1 MPGSPAHRSSTH
13 WNLRVPVAGLLSGDD
28 EGGRDLRPCA
38 DDVCVSTG
46 SKLPPFSL
54 SRGRPRSPRRCGKA
68 GRDPVIHFVL
78 LLVCAV
84 AIYLSCEWFV
94 NAVEWLGERLDV
106 GRMAV
111 GTILAAF
118 GTALP
123 ESVVTLVAVTTGGTE
138 EAKDIGV
145 GAAMGGPLALA
156 TVAYGVTGAMLLRKR
171 RRERLT
177 ALAVTGM
184 PPSAPS
190 AHPDTEEA
198 TGTHR
203 DMKRLAK
210 DQKWFLP
217 IFIVKVGLGLVAFAF
232 KPALGLLFFAAY
244 AVYFWREIRSS
255 RADAGDED
263 EDELEP
269 LKLQPKAASPSTWAV
284 VAQTSATLV
293 VIFIAAHFFVKQL
306 DVIGPMLGLSAT
318 VTALLLSPIA
328 TELPEIMNA
337 VIWVRQGKTK
347 LALANISGA
356 MMIQATVPSGIGL
369 LFTRWDFDG
378 ALLWS
383 GLITMAAITYLLLTM
398 RAHRLTPRRLTV
410 AAGFY
415 VLFALGLIPIL
426 S

>member
-1 MPGSPAHRSSTH
+1 M
-13 WNLRVPVAGLLSGDD
+13 
-28 EGGRDLRPCA
+28 
-38 DDVCVSTG
+38 
-46 SKLPPFSL
+46 
-54 SRGRPRSPRRCGKA
+54 
-68 GRDPVIHFVL
+68 IHFVL
-78 LLVCAV
+78 LIVCAV

-94 NAVEWLGERLDV
+94 NAVEWLGERLNV
-106 GRMAV
+106 GKMAV

-123 ESVVTLVAVTTGGTE
+123 ESVVTLVAVTTGATD

-156 TVAYGVTGAMLLRKR
+156 TVAYGVTGAMLLLKR
-171 RRERLT
+171 RKERV
-177 ALAVTGM
+177 AVLAETGM
-184 PPSAPS
+184 SPTYPEA
-190 AHPDTEEA
+190 EEA
-198 TGTHR
+198 LGSAA

-217 IFIVKVGLGLVAFAF
+217 IFIVKVALGLVAFAF
-232 KPALGLLFFAAY
+232 KPVLGLLFFAAY
-244 AVYFWREIRSS
+244 AVYFWREIRG
-255 RADAGDED
+255 GDDGDD
-263 EDELEP
+263 EEGPELEP
-269 LKLQPKAASPSTWAV
+269 LKFQPKAASPATWAV
-284 VAQTSATLV
+284 AAQTLVTLV
-293 VIFIAAHFFVKQL
+293 VIFFASQLFVKQL
-306 DVIGPMLGLSAT
+306 DAIGPMLGLSAA

-356 MMIQATVPSGIGL
+356 MMIQATVPSGLGL
-369 LFTRWDFDG
+369 LFTRWHFDA

-383 GLITMAAITYLLLTM
+383 GLITMAAIVYLLLTM
-398 RAHRLTPRRLTV
+398 SAHKLTPARLTV
-410 AAGFY
+410 AAGLY

>member
-1 MPGSPAHRSSTH
+1 M
-13 WNLRVPVAGLLSGDD
+13 
-28 EGGRDLRPCA
+28 
-38 DDVCVSTG
+38 
-46 SKLPPFSL
+46 
-54 SRGRPRSPRRCGKA
+54 
-68 GRDPVIHFVL
+68 IHFVL
-78 LLVCAV
+78 LIVCAV

-94 NAVEWLGERLDV
+94 NAVEWLGERLNV
-106 GRMAV
+106 GKMAV

-123 ESVVTLVAVTTGGTE
+123 ESVVTLVAVTTGTTD
-138 EAKDIGV
+138 EAKNIGV

-156 TVAYGVTGAMLLRKR
+156 TVAYGVTGTMLLLKR
-171 RRERLT
+171 RKERAACLVM
-177 ALAVTGM
+177 AGGPRAEVS
-184 PPSAPS
+184 PPGGETLGDA
-190 AHPDTEEA
+190 
-198 TGTHR
+198 R

-210 DQKWFLP
+210 DQKWFLA
-217 IFIVKVGLGLVAFAF
+217 IFIVKVALGLVAFAF

-255 RADAGDED
+255 KAAEDDADED
-263 EDELEP
+263 AQELEP
-269 LKLQPKAASPSTWAV
+269 LKFQPEKTSPATWAV
-284 VAQTSATLV
+284 VAQTLATLV
-293 VIFIAAHFFVKQL
+293 VIFFAAHFFVKQL

-347 LALANISGA
+347 LALANISGS

-369 LFTRWDFDG
+369 LFTTWHFDG

-383 GLITMAAITYLLLTM
+383 GVVTTAAIVYLLLTM
-398 RAHRLTPRRLTV
+398 RAHKLTPARLAV

-415 VLFALGLIPIL
+415 GVFALGLIPL
-426 S
+426 LA